1 MMHVKRL
8 ARCYREVFG
17 SDAGKIVLADLSK
30 YCHVMKSTYGE
41 DSHTAFREG
50 QRSVALRILQI
61 LEMNEREIMSL
72 ERDYNEQEM
81 FGATYE

>member
-17 SDAGKIVLADLSK
+17 SEAGKIVLADLSK
-30 YCHVMKSTYGE
+30 NCHVMKSTYNG
-41 DSHTAFREG
+41 DGHTAFREG
-50 QRSVALRILQI
+50 QRSVMLRILQI
-61 LEMNEREIMSL
+61 MEMNEHEIMKL
-72 ERDYNEQEM
+72 EREYNEQEM